1 MNKEYTIGNLGEV
14 KIIKIIEEL
23 IFEKTGKRLIRD
35 DSFFFPLNINAL
47 GLDFNKSVIVFN
59 TDMLVSSTDVPDQ
72 MSYYNVGRK
81 AILMN
86 ISDLIVK
93 AVKPK
98 GIFVSLGLFKNLKVG
113 DFKELM
119 NGIIDYCVKWNIDY
133 IGGDTNETKELII
146 NPGVFGIQ
154 EKSKII
160 YRNGTKPGDLLV
172 INKKFGLTGVGFD
185 ILLNKKSDVKNY
197 PKFKRSIASVLEPFD
212 LGNEAFYLSEKNL
225 ATASIDSS
233 DGLAKSL
240 YDLIESNQDLKI
252 GFEIDFND
260 DLIDEEAKKY
270 SQEFNISLEKL
281 VFNGGEEFVH
291 LFTINPKNY
300 EQVTTDVQKN
310 GGNLFKVGKVISDKK
325 VYFIK
330 ENKKNKME
338 FYGFEHFK

>member
-1 MNKEYTIGNLGEV
+1 MNDDYTIGILGEV
-14 KIIKIIEEL
+14 KTIKIVEEL
-23 IFEKTGKRLIRD
+23 IFEKTGRKLIRD
-35 DSFFFPLNINAL
+35 DSFFFPLNFNAL
-47 GLDFNKSVIVFN
+47 NLDISKIVIVFN

-98 GIFVSLGLFKNLKVG
+98 GIFVSLGLFKDLKVSE
-113 DFKELM
+113 FKELM
-119 NGIIDYCVKWNIDY
+119 NGIIEYCVKWNINY

-160 YRNGTKPGDLLV
+160 YRNGAKPGDFLV
-172 INKKFGLTGVGFD
+172 INRKFGLTGVGFD
-185 ILLNKKSDVKNY
+185 ILLNKKSDIKNY
-197 PKFKRSIASVLEPFD
+197 LKFKRSIASVLEPYD
-212 LGNEAFYLSEKNL
+212 LGNEAFDLSENNL

-270 SQEFNISLEKL
+270 SQEFNVSLEKL

-300 EQVTTDVQKN
+300 EQAKKEVQKN
-310 GGNLFKVGKVISDKK
+310 GGNLFKVGEVISEKK
-325 VYFIK
+325 VYFVK
-330 ENKKNKME
+330 ENKKNKLE

>member
-1 MNKEYTIGNLGEV
+1 MENDYTIGNLGEV
-14 KIIKIIEEL
+14 KTIKIVEDL
-23 IFEKTGKRLIRD
+23 IFEKMGRKLIRD
-35 DSFFFPLNINAL
+35 DSFFFPLNFNAL
-47 GLDFNKSVIVFN
+47 NLDVSKTVIVFN

-86 ISDLIVK
+86 ISDLVVK

-98 GIFVSLGLFKNLKVG
+98 GIFVSLGLFKDLKVSE
-113 DFKELM
+113 FKELM
-119 NGIIDYCVKWNIDY
+119 NGIIEYCVKWNIDY

-160 YRNGTKPGDLLV
+160 YRNGAKPGDFLV
-172 INKKFGLTGVGFD
+172 INRKFGLTGVGFD
-185 ILLNKKSDVKNY
+185 ILLNKKSDVKNF
-197 PKFKRSIASVLEPFD
+197 PKFKRSIASVLEPYD
-212 LGNEAFYLSEKNL
+212 LGNEAFYLSKKNL

-270 SQEFNISLEKL
+270 SQEFNLSLIKL

-291 LFTINPKNY
+291 LFTIDPKNY
-300 EQVTTDVQKN
+300 EQAKRDVQKN
-310 GGNLFKVGKVISDKK
+310 GGNLFKVGKVISEKK
-325 VYFIK
+325 VYFIID
-330 ENKKNKME
+330 NKKNKLE